1 MIYLIET
8 TYYNKNTK
16 EILDLLKI
24 GYTEDNIKDRRFTA
38 YKLHNPGF
46 QLLYEIPGY
55 NEDIERRIQY
65 KFKDLMYSEYG
76 REWFY
81 YSEEIINFFKEI
93 DKIDLYS
100 LPKNIN
106 PRFKIVVKKI
116 RVILGYVLQFDEIE
130 EYLKKLI
137 LQYGNELSEDNTLIY
152 LKNDNKDLS
161 RYYRVINYKETGVY
175 SEDSNI
181 NQEVNNFLKNY
192 NTLPIMYDKLKLLC
206 ESSLSKQAMDIIL
219 DQIPDNDETKNYYIT
234 LGPDKLR
241 ALSYNKT
248 FIKKKISIIT
258 FDSLLLQNS
267 IYQDFKVGDKLPLS
281 DIKDKLMNIYS
292 EIGYNATPKAV
303 DLENYFEVK
312 KIFISGKNLDGSRKQ
327 VRGYELLSKKF

>member
-100 LPKNIN
+100 LPKNIG
-106 PRFKIVVKKI
+106 KKLKGVIKDI
-116 RVILGYVLQFDEIE
+116 RIILEYVLRSDELE
-130 EYLKKLI
+130 EYLNKLI
-137 LQYGNELSEDNTLIY
+137 LQYGDDLNKEVVLNY
-152 LKNDNKDLS
+152 LKNDGRDLS
-161 RYYRVINYKETGVY
+161 KYYEIISLKESGKFTDN
-175 SEDSNI
+175 EELNI
-181 NQEVNNFLKNY
+181 KIKKILEEYESLTDVQ
-192 NTLPIMYDKLKLLC
+192 DKYKLLC
-206 ESSLSKQAMDIIL
+206 ESPYPEEVIKIVVNQLHDSDPVKG
-219 DQIPDNDETKNYYIT
+219 NYSS
-234 LGPDKLR
+234 LGPQKLK
-241 ALSYNKT
+241 ALGY
-248 FIKKKISIIT
+248 KKINIQKALGIVT
-258 FDSLLLQNS
+258 FDATILVNE
-267 IYQDFKVGDKLPLS
+267 IENNFHVGDKIFLS
-281 DIKDKLMNIYS
+281 DVKTRLANIYNLV
-292 EIGYNATPKAV
+292 GYDKTPKAK

-312 KIFISGKNLDGSRKQ
+312 ESGMRAVVNGEKKIVRYYEILRK
-327 VRGYELLSKKF
+327 K